1 MGKTVLYIG
10 GCSGSSSPEF
20 SRNEFGN
27 LTTAFGILSGT
38 QGIFIDNG
46 SGITKVASFLLAN
59 KVTEVYGL
67 QTHFHGD
74 HRQGIH
80 GNKLLFVPGLVKAI
94 NAPKLCYRS
103 FREIIERDFS
113 EETWPIAPRDIP
125 IMEFEPGESLLSP
138 LPVETLLQNHPGGSV
153 AYRVATPDGDIV
165 VSTDGEPTGKY
176 GDQMAEFISGA
187 ELFYV
192 DIQYRQ
198 AEYDG
203 KLSISNGPLM
213 SRAGWGHG
221 TPEMLFD
228 ILSKCKVPPK
238 KIIIGHFDPART
250 TGDLYIFEQ
259 EVKNHLI
266 AFDTMVQFAHEGDTI
281 AL

>member
-1 MGKTVLYIG
+1 MEKTVLYIG

-46 SGITKVASFLLAN
+46 SGITKVATFLLAH

-80 GNKLLFVPGLVKAI
+80 GNKLLFTPSLTKEI
-94 NAPKLCYRS
+94 HAPRLCYRS

-125 IMEFEPGESLLSP
+125 ILEFEPGSTLLSP
-138 LPVETLLQNHPGGSV
+138 VPIETLLQNHPGGSV
-153 AYRVATPDGDIV
+153 AYRVTSRDGDIV
-165 VSTDGEPTGKY
+165 ISTDGEPVGRH
-176 GDQMAEFISGA
+176 GDEMAEFISEA
-187 ELFYV
+187 ALFYMDV
-192 DIQYRQ
+192 QYRQ

-203 KLSISNGPLM
+203 TLGICGGPKM
-213 SRAGWGHG
+213 SRVGWGHG

-238 KIIIGHFDPART
+238 KIIIGHYDPART

-259 EVKNHLI
+259 EIKNHLV
-266 AFDTMVQFAHEGDTI
+266 AFDTVVQFAREGDTI